1 MYPNL
6 RAEMARKRITT
17 KMLADLLDVDPA
29 TMTAKM
35 NKDGRMKLCEA
46 RKIHKE
52 LFPDTDFMELFTSEN
67 ISTDKAS

>member
-6 RAEMARKRITT
+6 RAEMARKRVTA
-17 KMLADLLDVDPA
+17 KMLATLLGVDPA

-52 LFPDTDFMELFTSEN
+52 FFSDTDFMELFTSEEIN
-67 ISTDKAS
+67 KTKAS